1 MKRSAVLRR
10 ESGAPRLLGAA
21 EGYDLAAGTYDAW
34 AWSRFWDQVETPLV
48 EAWLRSRPTGDVLDL
63 GCGSGR
69 YRRLIQELGKS
80 YTGVDV
86 SKKMLEEN
94 LRKHRDI
101 VDISPATLING
112 DIADVPLPDAAAD
125 SIICTRVLSHVRA
138 PRKVFREIRRLLK
151 PGGECFLSDIDPTH
165 AYDYTHIPTPGGDV
179 AIETHKHTW
188 EALAKSIAD
197 IGGLTVVRRAVHT
210 PQSLHS
216 GATPF
221 KLPNG
226 RRAVRKPLLD
236 VCVLRSD

>member
-1 MKRSAVLRR
+1 MKRSAVLTRD
-10 ESGAPRLLGAA
+10 SAAPKLLGAA
-21 EGYDLAAGTYDAW
+21 DGYDLAAGTYDTW
-34 AWSRFWDQVETPLV
+34 AWSRFWDEVETPLV
-48 EAWLRSRPTGDVLDL
+48 EAWLRSRPVGDVLDL

-69 YRRLIQELGKS
+69 YRRLVQQLGNS

-86 SKKMLEEN
+86 SANMLEEN
-94 LRKHRDI
+94 RKKHRDADDLKRVRLI
-101 VDISPATLING
+101 ESDITRI
-112 DIADVPLPDAAAD
+112 PLPDACAD
-125 SIICTRVLSHVRA
+125 SIICTRVFSHVRE
-138 PRKVFREIRRLLK
+138 PRKVFREIRRLLR
-151 PGGECFLSDIDPTH
+151 PRGECFLSDIDPAH

-188 EALAKSIAD
+188 AALARSIAD
-197 IGGLTVVRRAVHT
+197 IGLTVVRREVHT

-236 VCVLRSD
+236 VYVLRSE

>member
-10 ESGAPRLLGAA
+10 EPSAPKMLTAA

-48 EAWLRSRPTGDVLDL
+48 EAWLRSRPSGTVLDL

-69 YRRLIQELGKS
+69 YRRLIQELKNS
-80 YTGVDV
+80 YIGVDV
-86 SKKMLEEN
+86 SEKMLEEN
-94 LRKHRDI
+94 QKKHGDLAGAI
-101 VDISPATLING
+101 LINA
-112 DIADVPLPDAAAD
+112 DITNVPQPDGAAD
-125 SIICTRVLSHVRA
+125 SIVCARVLSHVRA

-151 PGGECFLSDIDPTH
+151 TGGECFISDIDPTH

-188 EALAKSIAD
+188 DALARSIAD
-197 IGGLTVVRRAVHT
+197 IGGLTVVRREVHT

-236 VCVLRSD
+236 VCVLRSE

>member
-1 MKRSAVLRR
+1 MKRSAILRR
-10 ESGAPRLLGAA
+10 EPSAPKMLTAA

-34 AWSRFWDQVETPLV
+34 AWSQFWDQVETPLV
-48 EAWLRSRPTGDVLDL
+48 ETWLRSRPSGNVLDL

-69 YRRLIQELGKS
+69 YRRLIQELKNS
-80 YTGVDV
+80 YIGVDV
-86 SKKMLEEN
+86 SEKMLEEN
-94 LRKHRDI
+94 QKKHGDLAG
-101 VDISPATLING
+101 ATLINA
-112 DIADVPLPDAAAD
+112 DIANVPLPDGAAD
-125 SIICTRVLSHVRA
+125 SIVCTRVLSHVRA

-151 PGGECFLSDIDPTH
+151 TGGECFISDIDPTH

-188 EALAKSIAD
+188 DALARSIAD
-197 IGGLTVVRRAVHT
+197 IGGLTVVRREVHT

-226 RRAVRKPLLD
+226 RRAVRKPLLY
-236 VCVLRSD
+236 VCVLRSE

>member
-10 ESGAPRLLGAA
+10 ESSAPKLLNAA
-21 EGYDLAAGTYDAW
+21 EGYDLAASTYDAW

-48 EAWLRSRPTGDVLDL
+48 EAWLRSRPTGAVLDL

-69 YRRLIQELGKS
+69 YRRLVLESGNS

-86 SKKMLEEN
+86 SERMLEEN
-94 LRKHRDI
+94 RSKHRDFA
-101 VDISPATLING
+101 PATLINA
-112 DIADVPLPDAAAD
+112 DIARVPLPEAAAD
-125 SIICTRVLSHVRA
+125 SIICTRVLSHIRA
-138 PRKVFREIRRLLK
+138 LRKVFREIRRLLK
-151 PGGECFLSDIDPTH
+151 PGGECLLSDIDPAH

-188 EALAKSIAD
+188 DALARSIAD
-197 IGGLTVVRRAVHT
+197 IGGLTVVRREVHT

-221 KLPNG
+221 NLPNG
-226 RRAVRKPLLD
+226 RRAERKPLLD
-236 VCVLRSD
+236 VSVLRSE

>member
-10 ESGAPRLLGAA
+10 ESSAPKLLSAA
-21 EGYDLAAGTYDAW
+21 EGYDLAASTYDAW

-69 YRRLIQELGKS
+69 YRRLVQELGNS

-86 SKKMLEEN
+86 SERMLDEN
-94 LRKHRDI
+94 RRKHLE
-101 VDISPATLING
+101 ISPATLINA
-112 DIADVPLPDAAAD
+112 DIARIPLPDAAAD
-125 SIICTRVLSHVRA
+125 SILCTRVLSHVRA

-151 PGGECFLSDIDPTH
+151 PGGECFLSDIDPAH

-188 EALAKSIAD
+188 DTLARSIAD
-197 IGGLTVVRRAVHT
+197 IDGLTVVRRAVHT

-236 VCVLRSD
+236 ISVLRAD

>member
-10 ESGAPRLLGAA
+10 ESTAPKLLSAA
-21 EGYDLAAGTYDAW
+21 DGYDLAAQTYDAW

-48 EAWLRSRPTGDVLDL
+48 EAWLRSRPAGDVLDL

-69 YRRLIQELGKS
+69 YRTLIQELGNS

-86 SKKMLEEN
+86 SKKMLQEN
-94 LRKHRDI
+94 RLKHID
-101 VDISPATLING
+101 SAQATLINA
-112 DIADVPLPDAAAD
+112 DIANVPLPDASAA

-151 PGGECFLSDIDPTH
+151 PGGECLLSDIDPAH

-188 EALAKSIAD
+188 DGLARSIAD
-197 IGGLTVVRRAVHT
+197 IDGLTVVRRDVHT

-236 VCVLRSD
+236 VFVLRSD

>member
-10 ESGAPRLLGAA
+10 ETSTPKMLTAA

-48 EAWLRSRPTGDVLDL
+48 EAWLRSRPTGAVLDL

-69 YRRLIQELGKS
+69 YRRLIQESANS
-80 YTGVDV
+80 YIGVDI
-86 SKKMLEEN
+86 SGKMLEEN
-94 LRKHRDI
+94 QKKHRDLT
-101 VDISPATLING
+101 SATLINA
-112 DIADVPLPDAAAD
+112 DIANVPLPDAAAD
-125 SIICTRVLSHVRA
+125 SIICTRVLSNVRA

-151 PGGECFLSDIDPTH
+151 PGGECFISDIDPTH

-188 EALAKSIAD
+188 DALARSIAD
-197 IGGLTVVRRAVHT
+197 IGGLTVVRREVHT

-226 RRAVRKPLLD
+226 RRAARKPLLD
-236 VCVLRSD
+236 VCVLRSE

>member
-10 ESGAPRLLGAA
+10 ESSAPKLLSAA
-21 EGYDLAAGTYDAW
+21 EGYDLAASTYDAW

-69 YRRLIQELGKS
+69 YRRLVQELENS

-86 SKKMLEEN
+86 SERMLDEN
-94 LRKHRDI
+94 RRKHL
-101 VDISPATLING
+101 DISPATLINA
-112 DIADVPLPDAAAD
+112 DIARVPLPDAAAD
-125 SIICTRVLSHVRA
+125 SILCTRVLSHVRA
-138 PRKVFREIRRLLK
+138 PRKVFREIRRLLR
-151 PGGECFLSDIDPTH
+151 PGGECFLSDIDPAH
-165 AYDYTHIPTPGGDV
+165 AYDYTHIPTPAGDV

-188 EALAKSIAD
+188 ETLARSIAD
-197 IGGLTVVRRAVHT
+197 IDGLTVVRRAVHT

-236 VCVLRSD
+236 ISVLRAD

>member
-10 ESGAPRLLGAA
+10 EPSAPKLLSAA
-21 EGYDLAAGTYDAW
+21 DGYDLAAPTYDAW

-69 YRRLIQELGKS
+69 YRRLVQGLGNR

-86 SKKMLEEN
+86 SEKMLEEN
-94 LRKHRDI
+94 RRKHLDFA
-101 VDISPATLING
+101 PATLINA
-112 DIADVPLPDAAAD
+112 DIARVPLPDAAAD
-125 SIICTRVLSHVRA
+125 SILCTRVLSHVRA

-188 EALAKSIAD
+188 EALARSIAD
-197 IGGLTVVRRAVHT
+197 IDGLTVVRREVHT
-210 PQSLHS
+210 PQSLHA

-236 VCVLRSD
+236 VFVLRSS